1 MHSHTLHI
9 NPIQHSCKD
18 FELKWLIYYTVS
30 GLVWDHR
37 SSRIH
42 NCYIVDR
49 PLGDPCQVISCSV
62 YIQPPPPRSPLFAW
76 DQGLH
81 SSIFGASSLAV
92 VTSVTSRVFRI
103 GHNGC
108 MSDMFMPYFIRIIH
122 RLRMSYKLDA
132 HLPLLCSLGS
142 AELD

>member
-1 MHSHTLHI
+1 MVVILYSI
-9 NPIQHSCKD
+9 
-18 FELKWLIYYTVS
+18 S

-62 YIQPPPPRSPLFAW
+62 YIQPPPFPPFPLFAW

-108 MSDMFMPYFIRIIH
+108 MSDMFMPYFIRMIL
-122 RLRMSYKLDA
+122 RLRISYKLDA